1 MSLAM
6 NVTNCK
12 PAVFVVDNRNTK
24 RKLPKSFAESVRCN
38 ADFED
43 KVVLV
48 VDQGN
53 FDTYAVT
60 VAWQDVSA
68 DAKQCF
74 QRAAQLGKTLHDVCI
89 NTDGSPPF
97 AHGLAETDKESAAVV
112 RFVQQALEEGIA
124 CEASVVWSEVALA
137 LFVRA

>member
-1 MSLAM
+1 M

-12 PAVFVVDNRNTK
+12 PEILVVDGKNAK
-24 RKLPKSFAESVRCN
+24 RKLPKSFTESGFCKP
-38 ADFED
+38 DSFEE

-60 VAWQDVSA
+60 VAWQDVAA
-68 DAKQCF
+68 DVKKCL
-74 QRAAQLGKTLHDVCI
+74 QRAAQHGKTLHDVCI
-89 NTDGSPPF
+89 NANDST
-97 AHGLAETDKESAAVV
+97 AHGLAENEKESAAVV